1 MYNIE
6 SRFTLIRTVLVM
18 SIILGSML
26 SWKRCAECRQRT
38 IEVQENNLYNNCTT
52 NPAILN
58 PIQYVFIALTLAFT
72 VHIWQV
78 ITEDV
83 LKTYPWLIG
92 LRDSP
97 RIIVIMIILPIIFYA
112 KKEKARKHIKMYF
125 WDVAPDFLQRFNP
138 NNV

>member
-1 MYNIE
+1 MTI
-6 SRFTLIRTVLVM
+6 L
-18 SIILGSML
+18 LGSML
-26 SWKRCAECRQRT
+26 AWKRCMEYRHIT
-38 IEVQENNLYNNCTT
+38 IEAQDECYGYNNLTT

-58 PIQYVFIALTLAFT
+58 PIQYVFMALIL
-72 VHIWQV
+72 V
-78 ITEDV
+78 ITVYVWQIIDDDV

-97 RIIVIMIILPIIFYA
+97 RIIFIMFVLPITFYA
-112 KKEKARKHIKMYF
+112 KKERARKHIKMYF

>member
-1 MYNIE
+1 M
-6 SRFTLIRTVLVM
+6 
-18 SIILGSML
+18 
-26 SWKRCAECRQRT
+26 ECRQRT
-38 IEVQENNLYNNCTT
+38 MEAQESQYNNITT

-58 PIQYVFIALTLAFT
+58 PIQYVFIALILVIT
-72 VHIWQV
+72 VHIWQ
-78 ITEDV
+78 IINEDA

-97 RIIVIMIILPIIFYA
+97 RIIVIMLILPIIFYA

-138 NNV
+138 NKV